1 MLSGGRRRR
10 NGDSR
15 GTLKLMT
22 GEDKKISPH
31 QEELESVDLGTERG
45 KKKINQGALEP
56 REKEELD
63 GVDRLSP

>member
-45 KKKINQGALEP
+45 KKKIN
-56 REKEELD
+56 
-63 GVDRLSP
+63 